1 MFKFFDHHY
10 NVITVPNLG
19 WLPSVT
25 EPLVIN
31 CSTDYDL
38 KCYITHDFTNNWEV
52 SYLYS
57 FTINYKNNPDND
69 DQNFINQK
77 LNATKLAY
85 QIVESVIEER

>member
-1 MFKFFDHHY
+1 MILLIIGKFP
-10 NVITVPNLG
+10 T
-19 WLPSVT
+19 
-25 EPLVIN
+25 
-31 CSTDYDL
+31 
-38 KCYITHDFTNNWEV
+38 
-52 SYLYS
+52 YLYS